1 MHSRSSANNTVTSGF
16 GGGVSSLREQVLA
29 EVQEPPK
36 ENEQDRLLDIEN
48 KVQMFK
54 IATDKVNKSMK

>member
-1 MHSRSSANNTVTSGF
+1 M
-16 GGGVSSLREQVLA
+16 LA

-54 IATDKVNKSMK
+54 IATDKINKSMKQKMRTKKLIFDTDESNGRF